1 MGKGSGI
8 TGTGLMQRIAE
19 PSRVFNCRFPGEA
32 TYEVVCKIGKG
43 SYGTV
48 VKARSRRT
56 GEEVAI
62 KHIDRVFADPADAVR
77 TIREVKLLR
86 VLDHPAI
93 VNVRTV
99 LQPANPASFDDIFIV
114 TELLS
119 SDLSQLIRKREPT
132 TPGQKRWLAYQLFEG
147 LAYIHSAHVYHRDL
161 KPANL
166 LVSAP
171 DADGMRTLK
180 LCDFGLA
187 RASFDSEA
195 AAASEQEEG
204 PVLWTDYVATRWY
217 RAPELI
223 CSHRGGNYDGSI
235 DVWAAGCIL
244 AELWRGRALFPAR
257 NLYHQL
263 DLITAFVGTPNADMV
278 GQLRNKKAA
287 TYLTSLKT
295 RQPSNWA
302 KAFNKNDVVGKDAG
316 DEEMAGSFEL
326 LRELLRFDAAQR
338 MDGSNALRHPV
349 FADCVARRLRRDGGA
364 AQPELAQPRRE
375 DFSFENKELGLSVAE
390 LRATLHGEILL
401 FNANAGS
408 QASPNFAPTSS
419 AAVRTQ
425 MKVLSL
431 DGSSENLEGLKRIQ
445 PSASMPGP
453 QMAQLSATLSAN
465 PAAKTTQ
472 LPPAAATAVG
482 STQQLSPSGGPA
494 TSAGPPS
501 FTRSSSPTRAAGA
514 AAAAARSPSPSR
526 GRDRARSPARCRSRS
541 RSPAPAFTAC
551 RGVPTPD
558 DCSPVCAD
566 RSPTGKRDMFPG
578 DLWSNPAPLAFDVSM
593 YGDMVS
599 IGLPVESLQNMGAD
613 SPSGYRPPNKIRH
626 AHVDTSAV
634 TGDTWAKS
642 PSPDAPG
649 VGKAISNFFDR
660 VMMARTMAYSTGL
673 GDDAEWMTV
682 VDAGYAFA

>member
-8 TGTGLMQRIAE
+8 ADTSLMRRIAE

-32 TYEVVCKIGKG
+32 SYEVVCKIGKG

-48 VKARSRRT
+48 VKARSRQT
-56 GEEVAI
+56 GGEVAI

-132 TPGQKRWLAYQLFEG
+132 TPGQKRWLAFQLFEG

-166 LVSAP
+166 LVSTP

-187 RASFDSEA
+187 RADFGSTEA
-195 AAASEQEEG
+195 AAASDQEEG

-278 GQLRNKKAA
+278 AQLRNKKAA
-287 TYLTSLKT
+287 TYLTSLKA

-302 KAFNKNDVVGKDAG
+302 KAFNKNDVVGKHAG
-316 DEEMAGSFEL
+316 DEDMEGSFEL
-326 LRELLRFDAAQR
+326 LRELLRFDAAKR
-338 MDGSNALRHPV
+338 MDGSTALRHPF
-349 FADCVARRLRRDGGA
+349 FADCVERRLGRDGGA
-364 AQPELAQPRRE
+364 AQPEPLAQPRRE
-375 DFSFENKELGLSVAE
+375 EFAFENKELGLSVAE
-390 LRATLHGEILL
+390 LRATLHSEILL
-401 FNANAGS
+401 FNANRVP
-408 QASPNFAPTSS
+408 ASPNFAPTSG

-431 DGSSENLEGLKRIQ
+431 EGSSENLEVLKRISA
-445 PSASMPGP
+445 SASMPGP
-453 QMAQLSATLSAN
+453 QMARLATSTNHTAVTVLS
-465 PAAKTTQ
+465 
-472 LPPAAATAVG
+472 PAAAAVG
-482 STQQLSPSGGPA
+482 CTPNPGPP
-494 TSAGPPS
+494 TTNAGPPA
-501 FTRSSSPTRAAGA
+501 FTRSRSPTRAAGA
-514 AAAAARSPSPSR
+514 AASRRSPSPSR
-526 GRDRARSPARCRSRS
+526 GRERARSPARCRS

-551 RGVPTPD
+551 RGLPTPD
-558 DCSPVCAD
+558 DCLPVI
-566 RSPTGKRDMFPG
+566 KRDMFPG

-593 YGDMVS
+593 YADMVS
-599 IGLPVESLQNMGAD
+599 SVLPD
-613 SPSGYRPPNKIRH
+613 SPSGYRPPRPDHKRH
-626 AHVDTSAV
+626 AQADTSAEW
-634 TGDTWAKS
+634 GKCPPEPES
-642 PSPDAPG
+642 PG

-660 VMMARTMAYSTGL
+660 VMMVRYH
-673 GDDAEWMTV
+673 
-682 VDAGYAFA
+682 